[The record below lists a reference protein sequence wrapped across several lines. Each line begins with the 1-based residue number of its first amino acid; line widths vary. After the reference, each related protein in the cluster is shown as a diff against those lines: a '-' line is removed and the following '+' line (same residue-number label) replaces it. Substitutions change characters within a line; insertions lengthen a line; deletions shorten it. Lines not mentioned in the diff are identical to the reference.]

1 MKVTVLGILVLV
13 GVASGADAQPAIY
26 RCAGASGTVY
36 SDRPCGAD
44 ADQHQTDTSRVTVY
58 TPAPTP
64 ERTLPA
70 ATANKAASKR
80 PKSGRGAGT
89 DPAKHGLKCAKLDQ
103 ALREVRTKMRTG
115 YGAKEG
121 ERLKARQQRL
131 GEQRRTEKCR

>member
-1 MKVTVLGILVLV
+1 MKAIVFGILVLL
-13 GVASGADAQPAIY
+13 GTSAANAQPAIY
-26 RCAGASGTVY
+26 RCVGAAGTVY

-44 ADQHQTDTSRVTVY
+44 GDQHQIDASRVTVY

-64 ERTLPA
+64 QRGSQA
-70 ATANKAASKR
+70 ATAKQPATKR
-80 PKSGRGAGT
+80 AKSGSGGAA
-89 DPAKHGLKCAKLDQ
+89 DPAKHRIKCAKLDQ

-131 GEQRRTEKCR
+131 GEQRRTEKCG